1 MNIAVLCPGPSL
13 PRHWRPSLKHDLV
26 IGVNTAGWKYRVDYL
41 AFTDRHVLE
50 GLEFM
55 PRIGFITH
63 ANHVLPEEKV
73 RLAPLLYEARSNA
86 LTPELRTLAAQ
97 QGMTECAWTFP
108 NALAQANR
116 WARGGGEVHV
126 FGFDC
131 SDVKKDFA
139 GQAGDHGLHRWE
151 RELPWIKSQ
160 WTPQTVAF
168 GDVSPM
174 IISFLRGETKELALA

>member
-13 PRHWRPSLKHDLV
+13 PRYWRPSLRHDLV

-41 AFTDRHVLE
+41 AFSDRHILE

-63 ANHVLPEEKV
+63 GNHALPEEKV
-73 RLAPLLYEARSNA
+73 RLAPLLYDARSNA
-86 LTPELRTLAAQ
+86 LTAELRALAAK

-116 WARGGGEVHV
+116 WA
-126 FGFDC
+126 
-131 SDVKKDFA
+131 
-139 GQAGDHGLHRWE
+139 GDGYSADDWREQIAWSLVAQWTGLH
-151 RELPWIKSQ
+151 ELP
-160 WTPQTVAF
+160 VALNCSHH
-168 GDVSPM
+168 DPAAAKALIVHEH
-174 IISFLRGETKELALA
+174 GEKKWSRIA